1 MLTDIPV
8 EIEVNIM
15 QSLLVSI
22 AMKFKITKM
31 MIILLNGTVPS
42 LYLISDAKIK
52 S

>member
-31 MIILLNGTVPS
+31 IILLNGTVPS